1 MKKILVFVSILSIF
15 LFLGSV
21 SANDFNATT
30 SLEIEDGQI
39 PTSQQDVLTSVNDDD
54 SVLGDGEGSSSE
66 LKSVIDSTSYGKTA
80 SLDKNYTFS
89 RKDSPIVIER
99 AMTIDGNGNTI
110 NGNGANGIFSIPKS
124 QQATFKNINFINSS
138 YFISLVYGASINIIN
153 CNFTDSTYYHGAIYG
168 RYGGIVNISDC
179 NFNSNYRAVSANT
192 LIVKNTNFTNHYL
205 IAESGDFENCIF
217 LNNWENFDRNNFVA
231 TNCTFY
237 IKKALT
243 PNNFRADR
251 CKFILENSTNAY
263 QLVSPRYVS
272 SELSITNSEI
282 HIKCKSSV
290 LINYNNEKPVDFINN
305 TIIDENE
312 GSNQLFIFND
322 VNLVNNTIS
331 NPNDYITVKGEANY
345 LNLVFLD
352 NKTIEADN
360 CAIVNVDAFDD
371 NWNKV
376 EIFSVYVSVNG
387 GDFEKYSLIS
397 NKEFVYIPNAAGKNV
412 ISGKASQNSKGFVK
426 TGTVN
431 FKREGY
437 FGPFYVSLNGNDTND
452 GSFDAPL
459 KTLDMAVYMVN
470 LNNTIG
476 KIIVLDGNHEVGTL
490 NIKKDCEIS
499 GMGDA
504 TLNVGKGT
512 IRGDFDLTINK
523 IRITNSTSSFI
534 VGFNDIKI
542 INTTFVSNDA
552 GNLISDFKNLTVIDS
567 NFTNN
572 KATCIFQSNPN
583 ENQYY
588 GNPPQFP
595 VYPLLIENSIFDKN
609 LDSIKVKGFT
619 DLRIEDSEFSNNLG
633 YSVMLESIKVY
644 NPYSYK
650 YDHTPIIKN
659 SRFINNSKTALS
671 APIMKVYDSVFE
683 NNKNGAISCD
693 LTDYALYPGWGSFI
707 TEYFLNQL
715 SDSDNWYY
723 HKIRTCDVYNCN
735 FTNNS
740 ASIGGAIATVNN
752 VSAYDCNFINNSAE
766 YGGAIYAHGKVLIE
780 GGEFKGN
787 SAIYGGAIFNHNY
800 QFIHPIVDY
809 YDNYEPHLLDP
820 LVFVRNLTISNSKFV
835 DNNADISGGAILSM
849 GGVISK
855 TEFTN
860 NHAATGGAIYVE
872 EYYNII
878 SDEIPR
884 EYFYDLC
891 LIDANNVTKVNG
903 GANYTLKIFSSDF
916 NGNSALYGGGAIA
929 SVEINPIIV
938 YKNTFVN
945 NVANYGGA
953 ISAENAKVVEN
964 EFRLNSANIGAS
976 IFTINTTLYGN
987 QFDSNM
993 ANYGNIVYID
1003 HITHADSNDLLSA
1016 SPTDEELSLFDLVSS
1031 AEPFDLGY
1039 CIEKYND
1046 KNSNVYRY
1054 FIPPEPEI
1062 YIRFWRDA
1070 SLGPI
1075 ESNIFYYIN
1084 GLNFVQ
1090 NSQYRTNVADY
1101 VKILVAYYGDNK
1113 NLSDLIWEFTDG
1125 DYLNSN
1131 NIIVKDVISKYENGV
1146 SGDVVVLENGSIKLM
1161 KYAEYITFNAKQNK
1175 LGYGYEIIDS
1185 NVTKK
1190 ALNATANI
1198 GDEVLFNITC
1208 SNRNNEVMK
1217 NVSIVES
1224 YNKGLIF
1231 IGHES
1236 SRSWT
1241 TKDNKTWYLVGDL
1254 DAGENVTIIF
1264 KFKVNSTG
1272 DLENN
1277 VTYFKGE
1284 YKIGN
1289 SSDSVKVKNPD
1300 ITVRKNTLNQT
1311 VYVGNATM
1319 FEIIV
1324 ENIGNVDLDNVYVIE
1339 SEYDDGLV
1347 YLNYQNSTGKWKYE
1361 FKNSKHTFYLTSVLE
1376 VGKSASLIVIFNTTK
1391 VGNFSNTAIAGFGN
1405 KTVNSTNTTEVINN
1419 TTEATN
1425 ETDDSTNS
1433 TGNTNDTEDKVVE
1446 EIPQKTD
1453 EVLNETP
1460 VTDINVNLDSNAT
1473 GNPILAL
1480 LLLLLVFVV
1489 NCGFKRE
1496 K

>member
-1 MKKILVFVSILSIF
+1 MKRKLTILVILSIF

-30 SLEIEDGQI
+30 SSESEDGSI
-39 PTSQQDVLTSVNDDD
+39 PTSPQDVLTSVDDED
-54 SVLGDGEGSSSE
+54 PVLGEGEGSSSE

-89 RKDSPIVIER
+89 SGDSSIILPR
-99 AMTIDGNGNTI
+99 QMTIDGNGNTI
-110 NGNGANGIFSIPKS
+110 NGNGANCIFTVPVS
-124 QQATFKNINFINSS
+124 QQATFKNINFVNST
-138 YFISLVYGASINIIN
+138 YFIYLNRGASINIIN
-153 CNFTDSTYYHGAIYG
+153 CSFTGSTYYSSAIYG
-168 RYGGIVNISDC
+168 YGSINI
-179 NFNSNYRAVSANT
+179 
-192 LIVKNTNFTNHYL
+192 
-205 IAESGDFENCIF
+205 
-217 LNNWENFDRNNFVA
+217 VA

-237 IKKALT
+237 MKNALT

-251 CKFILENSTNAY
+251 CKFILENSAY
-263 QLVSPRYVS
+263 AYNLVSPRSAS

-282 HIKCKSSV
+282 HIKCRSSV

-322 VNLVNNTIS
+322 VNLVNNTIN
-331 NPNDYITVKGEANY
+331 NPNDYITVKGEVNY

-360 CAIVNVDAFDD
+360 IAKVNVDAFDD

-376 EIFSVYVSVNG
+376 EISSVYVSVNG
-387 GDFEKYSLIS
+387 GDFLKYALDS
-397 NKEFVYIPNAAGKNV
+397 NREFVYVPNAAGKNV

-437 FGPFYVSLNGNDTND
+437 FGPFYVSLNGSDAND

-470 LNNTIG
+470 LDNMIG
-476 KIIVLDGNHEVGTL
+476 KIIVLDGNHDVGNL

-512 IRGDFDLTINK
+512 LRGDFNLTLNK
-523 IRITNSTSSFI
+523 IKITNSTSSFI
-534 VGFNDIKI
+534 VGFNYIKI
-542 INTTFVSNDA
+542 INTTFVGNDA

-572 KATCIFQSNPN
+572 KATCILRSNPFD
-583 ENQYY
+583 YY
-588 GNPPQFP
+588 YYNVPSQIPSYQ
-595 VYPLLIENSIFDKN
+595 LLIENSIFDEN
-609 LDSIKVKGFT
+609 VDSIKVTGFT
-619 DLRIEDSEFSNNLG
+619 DLRIEGSVFSNNLG
-633 YSVMLESIKVY
+633 YSVMLEAAKY
-644 NPYSYK
+644 YYSYSRLV
-650 YDHTPIIKN
+650 YDCTVIKN
-659 SRFINNSKTALS
+659 SRFVNNSKTALS
-671 APIMKVYDSVFE
+671 APLMKVYDSVFE
-683 NNKNGAISCD
+683 NNKGGSISCD
-693 LTDYALYPGWGSFI
+693 LTYYASYPSWGYFV
-707 TEYFLNQL
+707 TESLLDQISNPDAWNF
-715 SDSDNWYY
+715 

-740 ASIGGAIATVNN
+740 ASIGGAIAAVNN
-752 VSAYDCNFINNSAE
+752 VSAYGCNFINNSAE
-766 YGGAIYAHGKVLIE
+766 YGGAIYAHGKVLID
-780 GGEFKGN
+780 GSEFKGN

-800 QFIHPIVDY
+800 QFIHPATDY
-809 YDNYEPHLLDP
+809 YNNFKPDLIDP
-820 LVFVRNLTISNSKFV
+820 LVFVRNLTVLNSKFA
-835 DNNADISGGAILSM
+835 DNNANISGGAILSM
-849 GGVISK
+849 GGVISN

-878 SDEIPR
+878 SDEIPKEYYF
-884 EYFYDLC
+884 EYFVITDS
-891 LIDANNVTKVNG
+891 NNLTKVNG
-903 GANYTLKIFSSDF
+903 GANYTLKIIGSEF
-916 NGNSALYGGGAIA
+916 NGNSARYGGGAIA

-1003 HITHADSNDLLSA
+1003 HITHAASNDLLSA
-1016 SPTDEELSLFDLVSS
+1016 SPTNEELSLFDLLSS

-1046 KNSNVYRY
+1046 KNTNVYRY

-1062 YIRFWRDA
+1062 YVSFWRNEN
-1070 SLGPI
+1070 LGPM
-1075 ESNIFYYIN
+1075 ESNIFYYIS

-1101 VKILVAYYGDNK
+1101 VKILVAYYGDNE
-1113 NLSDLIWEFTDG
+1113 NLNELIWEFTDG

-1131 NIIVKDVISKYENGV
+1131 NAIIKDVISKYENGV

-1185 NVTKK
+1185 NITKK
-1190 ALNATANI
+1190 ALNATAKI

-1208 SNRNNEVMK
+1208 SNGNNEIMK
-1217 NVSIVES
+1217 DVFIVES

-1254 DAGENVTIIF
+1254 GAGENVTIIF

-1277 VTYFKGE
+1277 VTFFKGE
-1284 YKIGN
+1284 YEIGN
-1289 SSDSVKVKNPD
+1289 SSDSVKVINPD
-1300 ITVRKNTLNQT
+1300 ISVRKNTLNQT

-1347 YLNYQNSTGKWKYE
+1347 YLSYQNSTGKWKYE
-1361 FKNSKHTFYLTSVLE
+1361 FKNSKHTFYLNSVLE

-1391 VGNFSNTAIAGFGN
+1391 VGNFSNTATAGFGN

-1419 TTEATN
+1419 TLEVTN
-1425 ETDDSTNS
+1425 ETDDPKNS
-1433 TGNTNDTEDKVVE
+1433 TGKTNDTDDKVVE
-1446 EIPQKTD
+1446 KIPQKTN
-1453 EVLNETP
+1453 EVLNETS
-1460 VTDINVNLDSNAT
+1460 VKDNNVNLDSRAT

-1480 LLLLLVFVV
+1480 LLLLLVFVA
-1489 NCGFKRE
+1489 NCGFKR
-1496 K
+1496 KK